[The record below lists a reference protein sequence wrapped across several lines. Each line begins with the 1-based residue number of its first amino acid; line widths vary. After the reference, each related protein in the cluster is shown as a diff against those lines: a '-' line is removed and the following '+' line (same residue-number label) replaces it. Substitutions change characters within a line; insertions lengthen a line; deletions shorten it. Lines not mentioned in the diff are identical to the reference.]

1 MANFAIIKLCRISP
15 IHIGTGRES
24 YDSSSSWLHSD
35 TIASAM
41 AAMSAQRGA
50 TDICGFLDD
59 LVISSAF
66 PFFGDILF
74 LPKAHC
80 RIRITKEVECRK
92 KLKHVSFIEASLWM
106 KMAQGAIL
114 SLDDVAIDGVFM
126 YPKGCDCGKISC
138 AQTMQRVKVYADA
151 EKDAEPFFFEWNY
164 FDKEAGLYFM
174 TTAEGKQL
182 ERIVSLMEQLGDTGL
197 GTDKNVGGGK
207 FDVEVS
213 HIKVD
218 DIQEANARMLLS
230 MYIPGDDELEYL
242 NLDQSFY
249 SIQRRGGFA
258 AGSTIPELR
267 HLRKKNVYMFD
278 EGSVFMTT
286 SELKGNVVDLRP
298 DWNNPEMHPMYRSG
312 KPFSLP
318 YKVPDKIS
326 AL

>member
-35 TIASAM
+35 TIASAL
-41 AAMSAQRGA
+41 AALRAQCGA
-50 TDICGFLDD
+50 TDIQNFLDD

-66 PFFGDILF
+66 PFYGDMLF
-74 LPKAHC
+74 LPKAHG
-80 RIRITKEVECRK
+80 RIRINNEVECRK
-92 KLKHVSFIEASLWM
+92 KLKHASFVELSLWQQL
-106 KMAQGAIL
+106 AQGEIL
-114 SLDDVAIDGVFM
+114 SLDNIEVDGAFM
-126 YPKGCDCGKISC
+126 YPSGYNCGRISC
-138 AQTMQRVKVYADA
+138 AQTSQRVKVYADS
-151 EKDAEPFFFEWNY
+151 EKDADPFFFEWNY
-164 FDKEAGLYFM
+164 FDKNAGLFFM

-182 ERIVSLMEQLGDTGL
+182 ESIVSLMKQLGETGL
-197 GTDKNVGGGK
+197 GTDKNVGGGN

-213 HIKVD
+213 NIMVD
-218 DIQEANARMLLS
+218 DIQDANAKILLS
-230 MYIPGDDELEYL
+230 MYIPSENELLHL

-258 AGSTIPELR
+258 AGSTVPKFR

-286 SELKGNVVDLRP
+286 SELKGDVVDLRP
-298 DWNNPEMHPMYRSG
+298 DWNNLDMHPMYRSG

-318 YKVPDKIS
+318 YKIP